1 MDKASTLTGNLAGI
15 TRKLFQQTRTSGRG
29 KRLKIAACLGTAVI
43 ALLAFTFGL
52 PSKLRANDND
62 TRTFTVDVTFRD
74 PYYQNNVNPAQDP
87 SEFSKG
93 DTFIQE
99 GSIYPGY
106 TILDGQ
112 SGFDPNTP
120 GAIGTY
126 RARGTWTTDLA
137 TYNLALNGE
146 KGENI
151 DRAMAFAT
159 ELFSFRDER
168 KTILTDG
175 PMPNA
180 KFSSARVVLGGTG
193 SYRDIIGEVH
203 EENIGDNT
211 KGYCNLRVTFKI
223 RRVDDA
229 RWR

>member
-1 MDKASTLTGNLAGI
+1 MDMAPKLTGNLAGI
-15 TRKLFQQTRTSGRG
+15 VRRKLQATGTPGRG
-29 KRLKIAACLGTAVI
+29 KGLKIAACFCTAVI
-43 ALLAFTFGL
+43 GVLAFTFGL
-52 PSKLRANDND
+52 PSKVRANDND
-62 TRTFTVDVTFRD
+62 TRTFTVDVAFRN
-74 PYYQNNVNPAQDP
+74 PYYQNNVNPAQDA
-87 SEFSKG
+87 SEFSQG
-93 DTFIQE
+93 DTFIQD

-106 TILDGQ
+106 TILDGK

-126 RARGTWTTDLA
+126 RARGTWTTDLK
-137 TYNLALNGE
+137 TYLRAVDNDKAVE
-146 KGENI
+146 V

-159 ELFSFRDER
+159 ELFSFRNER

-180 KFSSARVVLGGTG
+180 NFSAARIVLGGTG
-193 SYRDIIGEVH
+193 TYRDVIGEVH
-203 EENIGDNT
+203 EENIGENST
-211 KGYCNLRVTFKI
+211 GGCNLRVTFKI